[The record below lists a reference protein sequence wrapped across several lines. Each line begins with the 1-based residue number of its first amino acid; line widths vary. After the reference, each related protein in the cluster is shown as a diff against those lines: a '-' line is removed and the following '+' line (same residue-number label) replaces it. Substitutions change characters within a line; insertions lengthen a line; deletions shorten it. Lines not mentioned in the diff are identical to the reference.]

1 MNRAF
6 VLSLIPASLSA
17 LVMASVGLLGPGDS
31 WHGVDSRWIIG
42 AVLFVLVFFTG
53 LAVGFMVLAMK
64 LRVGTSVIVGAT
76 LGGIFAYVLGVRSPL
91 SPDSSWNMLVAISL
105 AVVFP
110 SCALLAWKLRIRRT
124 SR

>member
-6 VLSLIPASLSA
+6 GLGLIPATLSA
-17 LVMASVGLLGPGDS
+17 LVMASLALLAPADS

-53 LAVGFMVLAMK
+53 LAVGFMVLAMEW
-64 LRVGTSVIVGAT
+64 RASTAAIVGAA

-91 SPDSSWNMLVAISL
+91 GQDSRWNALLAVSLV
-105 AVVFP
+105 VVFP
-110 SCALLAWKLRIRRT
+110 SCALLARRLRFRRT
-124 SR
+124 